1 MLCWSDWILV
11 RQAGARNNIICIQ
24 IYFFKCVSGSKLFD
38 FVQPPDE
45 IELSQFKQNLF
56 LVHLNNKI
64 LLVLIV
70 LMYSFFVNIVN
81 M

>member
-11 RQAGARNNIICIQ
+11 CQAGARNNIICIK

-56 LVHLNNKI
+56 FLVHLNNKI
-64 LLVLIV
+64 WLVLI
-70 LMYSFFVNIVN
+70 LI
-81 M
+81 